1 MCSEANDGSPCTTVV
16 VIIELRFWVRFRFR
30 VQVRP
35 LLTSPVAL
43 AAYEYKDGQIGCMM
57 NPIGKPG
64 RVEGLGLYG
73 LRCQSAVTGS

>member
-1 MCSEANDGSPCTTVV
+1 MGPTVWSEASDGFPRSTTF
-16 VIIELRFWVRFRFR
+16 VIIELRFWVRFR

-64 RVEGLGLYG
+64 RAEGLGLYG
-73 LRCQSAVTGS
+73 VRG